1 MRNRAAL
8 SELSTEEL
16 RTMAAGYRGMAS
28 QIRAK
33 GIAESFLL
41 IAGGIEKLAKER
53 EPADDTDRPS
63 QIAPTAARDQARA
76 NGMAA
81 ASSFARLNRN
91 RQC

>member
-41 IAGGIEKLAKER
+41 IAGGIEKLAMER
-53 EPADDTDRPS
+53 EPADTDRPS

-81 ASSFARLNRN
+81 ASSFARPNRN